1 MSVIADLLNQIKTA
15 VYGRDVREAIH
26 DAIQQCY
33 LDSTEGITPVITTET
48 VSGGHN
54 IKITIGADTT
64 TVYVANGQNGQ
75 NGQNGTNGQNGKDGE
90 DGQNGQDGVGSLPN
104 GTYTAQE
111 IHTGATLTASGTNVV
126 FFIPFIDAVNRTI
139 NITSPKISV
148 RDRGN
153 YLVNNVS
160 TGITYEYV
168 KEATGI
174 LVKATKSDGW
184 GGENNSV
191 VSVQFVFDLTVG
203 E

>member
-75 NGQNGTNGQNGKDGE
+75 NGTNGQNGKDGE

-111 IHTGATLTASGTNVV
+111 IHTGATLTATGTNVV

>member
-15 VYGRDVREAIH
+15 VYGRDVRQAIH
-26 DAIQQCY
+26 DAIRQCY

-75 NGQNGTNGQNGKDGE
+75 NGKNGTNGQDGKDGE
-90 DGQNGQDGVGSLPN
+90 DGQNGQDGVGSLPD
-104 GTYTAQE
+104 GIYTAQE
-111 IHTGATLTASGTNVV
+111 IHTGGTLTTSGAHVI

-191 VSVQFVFDLTVG
+191 VSVQFFFDLTVG
-203 E
+203 